1 MDFETLDLSIIS
13 GISSRCLENQEESL
27 QQKVSLRRSDDV
39 QLSLCFNHHVSA
51 GCLCRRRSLII
62 ICVEFHMR
70 SYAIRGKELRRG
82 PLDFIARS
90 NVTRTQFV
98 SLSFEF
104 RGRSSMEHRVQPIFH
119 PFSPFPTSSVF
130 HLSFLALG
138 NASSGRL

>member
-1 MDFETLDLSIIS
+1 MEFETLDLSIIS

-39 QLSLCFNHHVSA
+39 QLSLCFNHHLSA

-104 RGRSSMEHRVQPIFH
+104 RGRSSVEHRATD
-119 PFSPFPTSSVF
+119 FP
-130 HLSFLALG
+130 SFLPIPHLLRFSSLLLG
-138 NASSGRL
+138 TGKRE